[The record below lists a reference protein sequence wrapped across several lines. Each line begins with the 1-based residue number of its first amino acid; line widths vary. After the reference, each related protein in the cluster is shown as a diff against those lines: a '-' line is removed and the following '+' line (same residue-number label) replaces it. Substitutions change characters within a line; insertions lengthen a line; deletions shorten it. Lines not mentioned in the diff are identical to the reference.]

1 MVETSG
7 CTSAPRNQTEQ
18 DSMATITGLT
28 PGTNCSFTV
37 YSQVQNGIEGEPIS
51 VYQYTK
57 PERVNPAIPNRG
69 ANDTIEVT
77 WPSPP
82 GNVEKYMLSLTSN
95 YGDSQTKFLNSS
107 FQSHLFSGLRAGRNY
122 TVVVTTIS
130 GPFAEDSEPVSNA
143 TYPNPPGAIHAEGQ
157 TTDSITISWGRPQGM
172 DLGQYSFIIFYQPHQ
187 NGQNETTNN
196 RAVLENLT
204 SGTLY
209 NISVVTVGPM
219 DYQSS
224 AATAGIYT
232 RPYPILGLNATT
244 INTTV
249 VVLHWHRP
257 QWYQQGYSYRVET
270 SGCTSATRNQTEQD
284 SMATIT
290 GLTPGTNCSFTVYSQ
305 VQNGIEGEPIS
316 VYQYTKPERVNPAI
330 PNRDTNDTIEVT
342 WLSPPSNVEKYML
355 SLTSNYGENQT
366 KFLNS
371 SFQSW
376 LFSGLAAGRI
386 YTVVVTTISGPFA
399 EDSEPVSN
407 ATYPNPPGA
416 IHAEGQTTDSITISW
431 GRPQSLDLGQYSF
444 IIFYQPHQNGQTETT
459 NNRAVLENLTSGT
472 LYNISVVTVGP
483 MDYQS
488 SAATAGIY
496 TRPYPILGLNATTI
510 NTTVVVLHWHR
521 PQGYQQGY
529 SYRVETSCCM
539 PTPRIQTE
547 QNSMATITGQN
558 SMATITDLTPGTNCS
573 FTVYSQVQNGTEGE
587 PISVY
592 QYTKPERVN
601 PTIPNRGANDTIEV
615 TWLSPPGNVEKYM
628 LSLTS
633 NYGDNQTKFL
643 NSSFQS
649 HLFSGLRAGKIYTV
663 IVTTISGPFA
673 EDSEPV
679 SNATYPN
686 APGPIMVTDKTTDSV
701 AIEWTPAPGMDRGSF
716 SYHVTYGSSAHDLES
731 RDTDLNELT
740 VVGLVSG
747 TPYNISVATVG
758 LFQYTS
764 QPVLRFVTTRPE
776 RVQGLQQSSTTVD
789 MISIAWQRPV
799 GFRPGYSYDVT
810 VRNST
815 GHLIRN
821 GSTSQLSHDST
832 GLSPGNRYTFG
843 VTPRTSDGTLGSP
856 VTIPVCT
863 DASPVVIFKCDGPN
877 GTGPVLN
884 LTWNSPEGAN
894 EGFRLTWGD
903 TGSVTLPPCTGN
915 CSHNIENLSYYT
927 RYQLRITTLG
937 CGKTSSVHKTDCQTG
952 ITEPERVSPAVSNRG
967 TSDTIEVTWLSPP
980 GNVEKYKVSLTSNYG
995 DNQTKF
1001 LNSSFQSQLFSG
1013 LAAGRNYTVVVT
1025 TISGPFAEDSEPVS
1039 NATYPNPPG
1048 AIHAEGQTT
1057 DSITI
1062 SWGWPQG
1069 MDLGQYS
1076 FIIFYQPHQN
1086 GQNESTNNTAVLG
1099 NLTSGTLYN
1108 ILVVTVGPMG
1118 YHSSAATAGIYT
1130 KPERVSPAV
1139 SSRGTSDTIEVTWRS
1154 PLGNVDK
1161 YKVSLTS
1168 NYGDNQTKFLNSS
1181 FQSQLFSGLAAGRN
1195 YTVVMTT
1202 ISGPFAEDSE
1212 PVTSATYPNPPG
1224 AIHAE
1229 GQTTDSITISWGRPQ
1244 SLDLGQYSFII
1255 FYHSH
1260 QNGQNETT
1268 NNTAVLENLTSGSL
1282 YNISVVTV
1290 GPMGYHSSAATAGI
1304 YTRPYPIL
1312 GLNATTINTTVVV
1325 LHWHR
1330 PQGYQ
1335 QGYSYRVETS
1345 CCMPTPRNQT
1355 EQNSMATITDQN
1367 SMATITDL
1375 IPGTNCSFTVYSQV
1389 QNGIEGEPI
1398 SVYQYTKPERVSPAV
1413 SNRGTNDTIEVTW
1426 KPPLGIVE
1434 KYMVNLT
1441 SNYGDNQSKVVSYL
1455 LPSPLF
1461 SGLTPGRKYT
1471 VVVTTISGPFAE
1483 DSEPVS
1489 NATYPNP
1496 PGAIHAE
1503 GQTTDSITISWGRPQ
1518 GMDLGQYSFII
1529 FYQPHQNGQNETTN
1543 NTAVLE
1549 NLTSGTLYNISVVT
1563 VGPMGYHSSA
1573 ATAGIYTRPY
1583 PILGLNGTTINTTV
1597 VVLHWHRPQGYQQ
1610 GYSYRVEN
1618 SCCMPTPRNQTKQNS
1633 MATITNLI
1641 PGINCSFTVYSQVQ
1655 NGVEGEPISVYQYT
1669 KPEKVSPAVSNRG
1682 TNDTI
1687 EVTWLPPLGNV
1698 EMYMVNL
1705 TSNYGDNQTKV
1716 VNSSFLSP
1724 SFSGLTPGRNY
1735 TVVVTTISGPFAE
1748 DSEPVS
1754 NATYPN
1760 PPGAI
1765 HAEEQTADSI
1775 TISWGRPQGMDLGQ
1789 YRFII
1794 FYQAHQNGQTETTN
1808 NTAVLENLTS
1818 GTLYNISVVTVGPMG
1833 YHSSAATAGIYT
1845 RPYPILGLNATTINT
1860 TVVVLHWHRPQGY
1873 QQGYSY
1879 RVETS
1884 CCMPTPWNQTEQNS
1898 MATITDLIPGTNCSF
1913 TVYSQIQNG
1922 VEGQPI
1928 SVYQYTKPERVSPEV
1943 SSRGTTD
1950 TIDVK
1955 WMPPLGIVEKYM
1967 VNLTSNYGDNQTKVV
1982 NSSFLSPSFS
1992 GLTPGR
1998 NYTVVVTTISGPFAE
2013 DSEPVSNATYP
2024 NPPGAIHAEEQTTD
2038 SITISWG
2045 RPQGMDLGQY
2055 SFIIFYQP
2063 HQNGQNETTNN
2074 TAVLGNLTSG
2084 TLYNISVV
2092 TVGPMDYQSSAAT
2105 AGIYTR
2111 PYPIL
2116 GLNATTINTTV
2127 VVLHW
2132 HRPQGYQQ
2140 GYSYRVETSCCMPTP
2155 RNQTEQNSMATIT
2168 DQNSMATIT
2177 DLIPGINCSFTVY
2190 SQVQNGVEG
2199 EPISVYQYTK
2209 PERVSP
2215 EVSSRGTTDTIDV
2228 KWMPPLGIVEKYMV
2242 NLTSNYGDNQTKVVN
2257 SSFLSPLFSGLTPG
2271 RNYTVVVTTISGP
2284 FAEDSEPVSNATYPN
2299 PPGAIHAEG
2308 QTTDS
2313 ITISWGWPQGMD
2325 LGQYSFIIFYQ
2336 PHQNGQ
2342 TESTNNTA
2350 VLENLT
2356 SGSLYN
2362 ISVVTVGPM
2371 GYQSSAATAGIY
2383 AKPER
2388 VSPAVSN
2395 RGTNDTIEVTWRSP
2409 LGKVEKYKVN
2419 LTSNYGDNQIKFLSS
2434 SFQSQLFS
2442 GLAAGRK
2449 YTVIVTTI
2457 SGPFAEDSEPVTSA
2471 TYPNAPGPITVTDK
2485 TTDSVAIEWTPAPGM
2500 DRGSF
2505 SYHVTYGSSA
2515 HDLKSH
2521 DTDPDL
2527 NELTVRGLV
2536 SGTPYNISVATVGL
2550 FQYASQPVLRLVT
2563 TRPESVQGLQQ
2574 SSTAVDMISIAWQRP
2589 VGFRPGYSYDV
2600 TVQDSTGHLI
2610 RNGSTS
2616 QLSHDSTGLSPGN
2629 RYTFEVTSR
2638 TSDGTLGSPVT
2649 IPVCTDAS
2657 PVVIFKCDG
2666 PNGTDPVLNLTWDS
2680 PEGANK
2686 GFILNWGDTGSVTLP
2701 PCTGNCRHTIENL
2714 SYYTRYQ
2721 VHITT
2726 NGCGKTSSVHKT
2738 DCQTGITAPPEPS
2751 RSTGFAVLKKKH
2763 NMFFLKFNSSIL
2775 NSANGP
2781 IVAYGILMTSNLKEF
2796 SNENNV
2802 GLQKYLN
2809 KTHDDW
2815 TKDESVPYLATAR
2828 TRNEKPEFVV
2838 EIGTGSRWNG
2848 YTNGP
2853 LSARTT
2859 YRFALVMFTRVALA
2873 NELVD
2878 ASRSLFSISKF
2889 FDEDVALPENPTVI
2903 TVGALAGALSAVTC
2917 FTAIAAVVYWK
2928 KAARKTPVD
2937 IPIESMRCVCMC
2949 VHMRACVRERKS
2961 PRVLDSTHC
2970 AFFFCSG
2977 APVRVED
2984 YEAYH
2989 RRQSAN
2995 SNCGFAREYEELK
3008 PVGIGQCKVSA
3019 EAPENKGK
3027 NRYTNVLPYESS
3039 RVKLSIQGSPYDD
3052 YINASYV
3059 PGYNCKKEFIA
3070 AQGPLPGTV
3079 DEFWRMLWE
3088 KNVRTLVM
3096 LTRCN
3101 EQGRV
3106 KCEEYWPSRTQHFK
3120 NIFVTTTSVVPL
3132 EDWTVR
3138 DFDVK
3143 NVKTAETRSLRQF
3156 HFTAW
3161 PDHGV
3166 PESTELLIDFRHLVR
3181 EHMDLVSRNSP
3192 TVVHCSAGVGRTG
3205 TMIAIDHL
3213 LFQIERDS
3221 MVDLY
3226 GTVYSMRMHRA
3237 LMVQTEDQYVFLH
3250 KCALDIIK
3258 SRTGTNVDLIYQNV
3272 AAVDIYENVAT
3283 IKGAAGV
3290 SRP

>member
-1 MVETSG
+1 MRGLSFNGVLSTTLLGLWMFFKVSCEQSVLITGENSTTVTTISGPFAEDSESVSNATWPYPILWLNATTINTTVVVLHWHRPQGYQQGYSNRVETSG

-57 PERVNPAIPNRG
+57 PERVSPTIPNRG
-69 ANDTIEVT
+69 TSDTIEVT
-77 WPSPP
+77 WLSPP
-82 GNVEKYMLSLTSN
+82 GNVEKYKVNLTSN
-95 YGDSQTKFLNSS
+95 YGDNQTKFLNSS
-107 FQSHLFSGLRAGRNY
+107 FQSWLFSGLAAGRNY

-172 DLGQYSFIIFYQPHQ
+172 DLGQYSFIIF
-187 NGQNETTNN
+187 
-196 RAVLENLT
+196 
-204 SGTLY
+204 
-209 NISVVTVGPM
+209 
-219 DYQSS
+219 
-224 AATAGIYT
+224 
-232 RPYPILGLNATT
+232 
-244 INTTV
+244 
-249 VVLHWHRP
+249 
-257 QWYQQGYSYRVET
+257 
-270 SGCTSATRNQTEQD
+270 C
-284 SMATIT
+284 
-290 GLTPGTNCSFTVYSQ
+290 
-305 VQNGIEGEPIS
+305 
-316 VYQYTKPERVNPAI
+316 
-330 PNRDTNDTIEVT
+330 
-342 WLSPPSNVEKYML
+342 
-355 SLTSNYGENQT
+355 
-366 KFLNS
+366 
-371 SFQSW
+371 
-376 LFSGLAAGRI
+376 
-386 YTVVVTTISGPFA
+386 
-399 EDSEPVSN
+399 
-407 ATYPNPPGA
+407 
-416 IHAEGQTTDSITISW
+416 
-431 GRPQSLDLGQYSF
+431 
-444 IIFYQPHQNGQTETT
+444 
-459 NNRAVLENLTSGT
+459 
-472 LYNISVVTVGP
+472 
-483 MDYQS
+483 
-488 SAATAGIY
+488 
-496 TRPYPILGLNATTI
+496 
-510 NTTVVVLHWHR
+510 
-521 PQGYQQGY
+521 
-529 SYRVETSCCM
+529 
-539 PTPRIQTE
+539 
-547 QNSMATITGQN
+547 
-558 SMATITDLTPGTNCS
+558 
-573 FTVYSQVQNGTEGE
+573 
-587 PISVY
+587 
-592 QYTKPERVN
+592 
-601 PTIPNRGANDTIEV
+601 
-615 TWLSPPGNVEKYM
+615 
-628 LSLTS
+628 
-633 NYGDNQTKFL
+633 
-643 NSSFQS
+643 
-649 HLFSGLRAGKIYTV
+649 
-663 IVTTISGPFA
+663 
-673 EDSEPV
+673 
-679 SNATYPN
+679 
-686 APGPIMVTDKTTDSV
+686 
-701 AIEWTPAPGMDRGSF
+701 
-716 SYHVTYGSSAHDLES
+716 
-731 RDTDLNELT
+731 
-740 VVGLVSG
+740 
-747 TPYNISVATVG
+747 
-758 LFQYTS
+758 
-764 QPVLRFVTTRPE
+764 
-776 RVQGLQQSSTTVD
+776 
-789 MISIAWQRPV
+789 
-799 GFRPGYSYDVT
+799 
-810 VRNST
+810 
-815 GHLIRN
+815 
-821 GSTSQLSHDST
+821 
-832 GLSPGNRYTFG
+832 
-843 VTPRTSDGTLGSP
+843 
-856 VTIPVCT
+856 
-863 DASPVVIFKCDGPN
+863 
-877 GTGPVLN
+877 
-884 LTWNSPEGAN
+884 
-894 EGFRLTWGD
+894 
-903 TGSVTLPPCTGN
+903 
-915 CSHNIENLSYYT
+915 
-927 RYQLRITTLG
+927 
-937 CGKTSSVHKTDCQTG
+937 
-952 ITEPERVSPAVSNRG
+952 
-967 TSDTIEVTWLSPP
+967 
-980 GNVEKYKVSLTSNYG
+980 
-995 DNQTKF
+995 
-1001 LNSSFQSQLFSG
+1001 
-1013 LAAGRNYTVVVT
+1013 
-1025 TISGPFAEDSEPVS
+1025 
-1039 NATYPNPPG
+1039 
-1048 AIHAEGQTT
+1048 
-1057 DSITI
+1057 
-1062 SWGWPQG
+1062 
-1069 MDLGQYS
+1069 
-1076 FIIFYQPHQN
+1076 QPHQN
-1086 GQNESTNNTAVLG
+1086 GQNESTNNTAVLE
-1099 NLTSGTLYN
+1099 NLTSGT
-1108 ILVVTVGPMG
+1108 
-1118 YHSSAATAGIYT
+1118 
-1130 KPERVSPAV
+1130 
-1139 SSRGTSDTIEVTWRS
+1139 
-1154 PLGNVDK
+1154 
-1161 YKVSLTS
+1161 
-1168 NYGDNQTKFLNSS
+1168 
-1181 FQSQLFSGLAAGRN
+1181 
-1195 YTVVMTT
+1195 
-1202 ISGPFAEDSE
+1202 
-1212 PVTSATYPNPPG
+1212 
-1224 AIHAE
+1224 
-1229 GQTTDSITISWGRPQ
+1229 
-1244 SLDLGQYSFII
+1244 
-1255 FYHSH
+1255 
-1260 QNGQNETT
+1260 
-1268 NNTAVLENLTSGSL
+1268 L

-1325 LHWHR
+1325 LHWHS

-1398 SVYQYTKPERVSPAV
+1398 SVYQYTKPERVSPTIPNRGANDTIEVTWLSPTSNVEKYKVNLTSNYGDNQIKFLRSSFQSWLFSGLAAGRNYTAVVTTISGPFAEDSEPVSNATYPNPPGAIHAEGQTTDSITISWGRPQGMDLGQYSFIIFCHPHQNGQNESTNNTAVLENLTSGTLYNISVVTVGPMGYHSSAATAGIYTRPYPILGLNATTINTTVVVLHWHSPQGYQQGYSYRVETSCCMPTPRNQTEQNSMATITDQNSMATITDLIPGTNCSFTVYSQVQNGIEGEPISVYQYTKPERVSPTIPNRGANDTIEVTWLSPTSNVEKYKVNLTSNYGDNQIKFLRSSFQSWLFSGLAAGRNYTAVVTTISGPFAEDSEPVSNATYPNPPGAIHAEGQTTDSITISWGWPQGMDLGQYSFIIFYQASQNETTNNTAVLENLTSGTLYNISVVTVGPMGYHSSAATAGIYTKPERVSPAV
-1413 SNRGTNDTIEVTW
+1413 SSRGTNDTIEVTW
-1426 KPPLGIVE
+1426 RSPRGNVE

-1441 SNYGDNQSKVVSYL
+1441 SNYGDNQIKFLRSSFQ
-1455 LPSPLF
+1455 SQLF
-1461 SGLTPGRKYT
+1461 SGLAAGRKYT

-1529 FYQPHQNGQNETTN
+1529 FYQPHQNGQTESTN
-1543 NTAVLE
+1543 NTAVLG

-1563 VGPMGYHSSA
+1563 VGPIGYHSSA

-1583 PILGLNGTTINTTV
+1583 PILGLNATTINTTV
-1597 VVLHWHRPQGYQQ
+1597 VVLHWHRPQGYQL
-1610 GYSYRVEN
+1610 GYSYRVET
-1618 SCCMPTPRNQTKQNS
+1618 SCCMPTPRNQTEKNSMATITDQNS
-1633 MATITNLI
+1633 MATITDLI
-1641 PGINCSFTVYSQVQ
+1641 PGTNCSFTVYSQVQ
-1655 NGVEGEPISVYQYT
+1655 NAIEGEPISVYQYT
-1669 KPEKVSPAVSNRG
+1669 KPERVSPAVSNRG

-1687 EVTWLPPLGNV
+1687 EVTWMPPLGNV
-1698 EMYMVNL
+1698 EKYMVNL
-1705 TSNYGDNQTKV
+1705 TSNYGDNQSV
-1716 VNSSFLSP
+1716 VVSYIVPSP
-1724 SFSGLTPGRNY
+1724 LFSGLTPGRKY

-1765 HAEEQTADSI
+1765 HAEEQTTDSI

-1789 YRFII
+1789 YSFII
-1794 FYQAHQNGQTETTN
+1794 FCQPHQNGQNESTN

-1873 QQGYSY
+1873 QQGYLY

-1884 CCMPTPWNQTEQNS
+1884 GC
-1898 MATITDLIPGTNCSF
+1898 
-1913 TVYSQIQNG
+1913 
-1922 VEGQPI
+1922 
-1928 SVYQYTKPERVSPEV
+1928 
-1943 SSRGTTD
+1943 
-1950 TIDVK
+1950 
-1955 WMPPLGIVEKYM
+1955 
-1967 VNLTSNYGDNQTKVV
+1967 TS
-1982 NSSFLSPSFS
+1982 
-1992 GLTPGR
+1992 
-1998 NYTVVVTTISGPFAE
+1998 A
-2013 DSEPVSNATYP
+2013 
-2024 NPPGAIHAEEQTTD
+2024 
-2038 SITISWG
+2038 
-2045 RPQGMDLGQY
+2045 
-2055 SFIIFYQP
+2055 
-2063 HQNGQNETTNN
+2063 
-2074 TAVLGNLTSG
+2074 
-2084 TLYNISVV
+2084 
-2092 TVGPMDYQSSAAT
+2092 
-2105 AGIYTR
+2105 
-2111 PYPIL
+2111 
-2116 GLNATTINTTV
+2116 
-2127 VVLHW
+2127 
-2132 HRPQGYQQ
+2132 
-2140 GYSYRVETSCCMPTP
+2140 P
-2155 RNQTEQNSMATIT
+2155 RNQTEQDSMATIT
-2168 DQNSMATIT
+2168 GLT
-2177 DLIPGINCSFTVY
+2177 PGTNCSFTVY
-2190 SQVQNGVEG
+2190 SQVQNGIEG

-2209 PERVSP
+2209 PERVNPAISN
-2215 EVSSRGTTDTIDV
+2215 RGANDTIEV
-2228 KWMPPLGIVEKYMV
+2228 TWMPPPSNVEKYMLS
-2242 NLTSNYGDNQTKVVN
+2242 LTSNYGNNQTKFLN
-2257 SSFLSPLFSGLTPG
+2257 SSFQSWLFSGLAAG
-2271 RNYTVVVTTISGP
+2271 RKYTVVVTTISGP

-2313 ITISWGWPQGMD
+2313 ITISWGRPQGMD

-2342 TESTNNTA
+2342 TETTNNRA

-2356 SGSLYN
+2356 SRTLYN

-2371 GYQSSAATAGIY
+2371 GYHSSAATAGIY
-2383 AKPER
+2383 TRPYPILGLNATTINTMVVILHWHRPQGYQQGYSYRVETSGCTSASRNQTEQDSMATITDLIPGTNCSFTVYSQVQNGIEGEPISVYQYTKPER

-2395 RGTNDTIEVTWRSP
+2395 RGTNDTIEVTCLPPR
-2409 LGKVEKYKVN
+2409 GNVEKYKVN

-2442 GLAAGRK
+2442 GLAAGRN
-2449 YTVIVTTI
+2449 YTVVVTTI
-2457 SGPFAEDSEPVTSA
+2457 SGPFAEDSEPVSSA
-2471 TYPNAPGPITVTDK
+2471 TYPNAPGPITVTNK
-2485 TTDSVAIEWTPAPGM
+2485 TTNSVAIEWTPAPGM

-2515 HDLKSH
+2515 HDLKSR
-2521 DTDPDL
+2521 DTDL

-2550 FQYASQPVLRLVT
+2550 FQYASQPVLRFVT
-2563 TRPESVQGLQQ
+2563 TRPESVRGLQQ
-2574 SSTAVDMISIAWQRP
+2574 SSTTVDMISIAWQRP
-2589 VGFRPGYSYDV
+2589 VGFKPGYSYGV
-2600 TVQDSTGHLI
+2600 TVRNSTGHLI
-2610 RNGSTS
+2610 RDGSTS
-2616 QLSHDSTGLSPGN
+2616 QLSHNWMGLSPGN
-2629 RYTFEVTSR
+2629 RYTFGVTSR
-2638 TSDGTLGSPVT
+2638 TSDGTPGSPVT
-2649 IPVCTDAS
+2649 ISVCTDAS

-2666 PNGTDPVLNLTWDS
+2666 PNRTGPVLNLAWDS

-2686 GFILNWGDTGSVTLP
+2686 GFSLTWGDTGSVTLP
-2701 PCTGNCRHTIENL
+2701 PCTGNCRHNIENL

-2721 VHITT
+2721 VRITT
-2726 NGCGKTSSVHKT
+2726 LGCGETSSVHKT

-2751 RSTGFAVLKKKH
+2751 RSTGFAVREKKH
-2763 NMFFLKFNSSIL
+2763 NMFVLKFNSSIL
-2775 NSANGP
+2775 NSKNGP

-2815 TKDESVPYLATAR
+2815 TKDESVPYLATALDTNVEQ
-2828 TRNEKPEFVV
+2828 TRNEKSEFEVN
-2838 EIGTGSRWNG
+2838 IGSGSRWNG

-2859 YRFALVMFTRVALA
+2859 YRFALVMFTYVALA

-2917 FTAIAAVVYWK
+2917 FTAIAAGVYWK
-2928 KAARKTPVD
+2928 KATRKTPSD
-2937 IPIESMRCVCMC
+2937 IPIESMRAKV
-2949 VHMRACVRERKS
+2949 
-2961 PRVLDSTHC
+2961 
-2970 AFFFCSG
+2970 G

-2995 SNCGFAREYEELK
+2995 SNCGFAEEYEELK

-3019 EAPENKGK
+3019 EALENKGK

-3106 KCEEYWPSRTQHFK
+3106 KCEEYWPSRTKHFK

-3272 AAVDIYENVAT
+3272 AAVDIYENVTT

>member
-1 MVETSG
+1 MRGLSFNGVLSTTLLGLWMFFKVSCEQSVLITGENSTTVTTISGPFAEDSESVSNATWPYPILWLNATTINTTVVVLHWHRPQGYQQGYSNRVETSG

-57 PERVNPAIPNRG
+57 PERVSPTIPNRG
-69 ANDTIEVT
+69 TSDTIEVT
-77 WPSPP
+77 WLSPP
-82 GNVEKYMLSLTSN
+82 GNVEKYKVNLTSN
-95 YGDSQTKFLNSS
+95 YGDNQTKFLNSS
-107 FQSHLFSGLRAGRNY
+107 FQSWLFSGLAAGRNY

-172 DLGQYSFIIFYQPHQ
+172 DLGQYSFIIF
-187 NGQNETTNN
+187 
-196 RAVLENLT
+196 
-204 SGTLY
+204 
-209 NISVVTVGPM
+209 
-219 DYQSS
+219 
-224 AATAGIYT
+224 
-232 RPYPILGLNATT
+232 
-244 INTTV
+244 
-249 VVLHWHRP
+249 
-257 QWYQQGYSYRVET
+257 
-270 SGCTSATRNQTEQD
+270 C
-284 SMATIT
+284 
-290 GLTPGTNCSFTVYSQ
+290 
-305 VQNGIEGEPIS
+305 
-316 VYQYTKPERVNPAI
+316 
-330 PNRDTNDTIEVT
+330 
-342 WLSPPSNVEKYML
+342 
-355 SLTSNYGENQT
+355 
-366 KFLNS
+366 
-371 SFQSW
+371 
-376 LFSGLAAGRI
+376 
-386 YTVVVTTISGPFA
+386 
-399 EDSEPVSN
+399 
-407 ATYPNPPGA
+407 
-416 IHAEGQTTDSITISW
+416 
-431 GRPQSLDLGQYSF
+431 
-444 IIFYQPHQNGQTETT
+444 
-459 NNRAVLENLTSGT
+459 
-472 LYNISVVTVGP
+472 
-483 MDYQS
+483 
-488 SAATAGIY
+488 
-496 TRPYPILGLNATTI
+496 
-510 NTTVVVLHWHR
+510 
-521 PQGYQQGY
+521 
-529 SYRVETSCCM
+529 
-539 PTPRIQTE
+539 
-547 QNSMATITGQN
+547 
-558 SMATITDLTPGTNCS
+558 
-573 FTVYSQVQNGTEGE
+573 
-587 PISVY
+587 
-592 QYTKPERVN
+592 
-601 PTIPNRGANDTIEV
+601 
-615 TWLSPPGNVEKYM
+615 
-628 LSLTS
+628 
-633 NYGDNQTKFL
+633 
-643 NSSFQS
+643 
-649 HLFSGLRAGKIYTV
+649 
-663 IVTTISGPFA
+663 
-673 EDSEPV
+673 
-679 SNATYPN
+679 
-686 APGPIMVTDKTTDSV
+686 
-701 AIEWTPAPGMDRGSF
+701 
-716 SYHVTYGSSAHDLES
+716 
-731 RDTDLNELT
+731 
-740 VVGLVSG
+740 
-747 TPYNISVATVG
+747 
-758 LFQYTS
+758 
-764 QPVLRFVTTRPE
+764 
-776 RVQGLQQSSTTVD
+776 
-789 MISIAWQRPV
+789 
-799 GFRPGYSYDVT
+799 
-810 VRNST
+810 
-815 GHLIRN
+815 
-821 GSTSQLSHDST
+821 
-832 GLSPGNRYTFG
+832 
-843 VTPRTSDGTLGSP
+843 
-856 VTIPVCT
+856 
-863 DASPVVIFKCDGPN
+863 
-877 GTGPVLN
+877 
-884 LTWNSPEGAN
+884 
-894 EGFRLTWGD
+894 
-903 TGSVTLPPCTGN
+903 
-915 CSHNIENLSYYT
+915 
-927 RYQLRITTLG
+927 
-937 CGKTSSVHKTDCQTG
+937 
-952 ITEPERVSPAVSNRG
+952 
-967 TSDTIEVTWLSPP
+967 
-980 GNVEKYKVSLTSNYG
+980 
-995 DNQTKF
+995 
-1001 LNSSFQSQLFSG
+1001 
-1013 LAAGRNYTVVVT
+1013 
-1025 TISGPFAEDSEPVS
+1025 
-1039 NATYPNPPG
+1039 
-1048 AIHAEGQTT
+1048 
-1057 DSITI
+1057 
-1062 SWGWPQG
+1062 
-1069 MDLGQYS
+1069 
-1076 FIIFYQPHQN
+1076 QPHQN
-1086 GQNESTNNTAVLG
+1086 GQNESTNNTAVLE
-1099 NLTSGTLYN
+1099 NLTSGT
-1108 ILVVTVGPMG
+1108 
-1118 YHSSAATAGIYT
+1118 
-1130 KPERVSPAV
+1130 
-1139 SSRGTSDTIEVTWRS
+1139 
-1154 PLGNVDK
+1154 
-1161 YKVSLTS
+1161 
-1168 NYGDNQTKFLNSS
+1168 
-1181 FQSQLFSGLAAGRN
+1181 
-1195 YTVVMTT
+1195 
-1202 ISGPFAEDSE
+1202 
-1212 PVTSATYPNPPG
+1212 
-1224 AIHAE
+1224 
-1229 GQTTDSITISWGRPQ
+1229 
-1244 SLDLGQYSFII
+1244 
-1255 FYHSH
+1255 
-1260 QNGQNETT
+1260 
-1268 NNTAVLENLTSGSL
+1268 L

-1325 LHWHR
+1325 LHWHSPQGYQQGYSYR
-1330 PQGYQ
+1330 VETSCCMPTPRNQTEQNSMATITDQNSMATITDLIPGTNCSFTVYSQVQNGIEGEPISVYQYTKPERVSPTIPNRGANDTIEVTWLSPTSNVEKYKVNLTSNYGDNQIKFLRSSFQSWLFSGLAAGRNYTAVVTTISGPFAEDSEPVSNATYPNPPGAIHAEGQTTDSITISWGRPQGMDLGQYSFIIFCHPHQNGQNESTNNTAVLENLTSGTLYNISVVTVGPMGYHSSAATAGIYTRPYPILGLNATTINTTVVVLHWHSPQGYQ

-1426 KPPLGIVE
+1426 KPPLGNVE

-1441 SNYGDNQSKVVSYL
+1441 SNYGDNQSMVVSYIV
-1455 LPSPLF
+1455 PSPLF
-1461 SGLTPGRKYT
+1461 SGLTPGRKYTVVVTTISGPFAEDSEPVSCATWPYPILGLNATTINTTVVVLHWHRPQGYQQGYSYMVKTSGCTSAPRNQTEQDSMATITGLTPGTNCSFTVYSQVQNGIEGEPISVYQYTKPERVSPAVSSRGTNDTIEVTWRSPRGNVEKYMVNLTSNYGDNQIKFLRSSFQSQLFSGLAAGRKYT

-1529 FYQPHQNGQNETTN
+1529 FYQPHQNGQTESTN
-1543 NTAVLE
+1543 NTAVLG

-1563 VGPMGYHSSA
+1563 VGPIGYHSSA

-1583 PILGLNGTTINTTV
+1583 PILGLNATTINTTV
-1597 VVLHWHRPQGYQQ
+1597 VVLHWHRPQGYQL
-1610 GYSYRVEN
+1610 GYSYRVET
-1618 SCCMPTPRNQTKQNS
+1618 SCCMPTPRNQTEKNSMATITDQNS
-1633 MATITNLI
+1633 MATITDLI
-1641 PGINCSFTVYSQVQ
+1641 PGTNCSFTVYSQVQ
-1655 NGVEGEPISVYQYT
+1655 NAIEGEPISVYQYT
-1669 KPEKVSPAVSNRG
+1669 KPERVSPAVSNRG

-1687 EVTWLPPLGNV
+1687 EVTWMPPLGNV
-1698 EMYMVNL
+1698 EKYMVNL
-1705 TSNYGDNQTKV
+1705 TSNYGDNQSV
-1716 VNSSFLSP
+1716 VVSYIVPSP
-1724 SFSGLTPGRNY
+1724 LFSGLTPGRKY

-1765 HAEEQTADSI
+1765 HAEEQTTDSI

-1789 YRFII
+1789 YSFII
-1794 FYQAHQNGQTETTN
+1794 FCQPHQNGQNESTN

-1873 QQGYSY
+1873 QQGYLY

-1884 CCMPTPWNQTEQNS
+1884 GC
-1898 MATITDLIPGTNCSF
+1898 
-1913 TVYSQIQNG
+1913 
-1922 VEGQPI
+1922 
-1928 SVYQYTKPERVSPEV
+1928 
-1943 SSRGTTD
+1943 
-1950 TIDVK
+1950 
-1955 WMPPLGIVEKYM
+1955 
-1967 VNLTSNYGDNQTKVV
+1967 TS
-1982 NSSFLSPSFS
+1982 
-1992 GLTPGR
+1992 
-1998 NYTVVVTTISGPFAE
+1998 A
-2013 DSEPVSNATYP
+2013 
-2024 NPPGAIHAEEQTTD
+2024 
-2038 SITISWG
+2038 
-2045 RPQGMDLGQY
+2045 
-2055 SFIIFYQP
+2055 
-2063 HQNGQNETTNN
+2063 
-2074 TAVLGNLTSG
+2074 
-2084 TLYNISVV
+2084 
-2092 TVGPMDYQSSAAT
+2092 
-2105 AGIYTR
+2105 
-2111 PYPIL
+2111 
-2116 GLNATTINTTV
+2116 
-2127 VVLHW
+2127 
-2132 HRPQGYQQ
+2132 
-2140 GYSYRVETSCCMPTP
+2140 P
-2155 RNQTEQNSMATIT
+2155 RNQTEQDSMATIT
-2168 DQNSMATIT
+2168 GLT
-2177 DLIPGINCSFTVY
+2177 PGTNCSFTVY
-2190 SQVQNGVEG
+2190 SQVQNGIEG

-2209 PERVSP
+2209 PERVNPAISN
-2215 EVSSRGTTDTIDV
+2215 RGANDTIEV
-2228 KWMPPLGIVEKYMV
+2228 TWMPPPSNVEKYMLS
-2242 NLTSNYGDNQTKVVN
+2242 LTSNYGNNQTKFLN
-2257 SSFLSPLFSGLTPG
+2257 SSFQSWLFSGLAAG
-2271 RNYTVVVTTISGP
+2271 RKYTVVVTTISGP

-2313 ITISWGWPQGMD
+2313 ITISWGRPQGMD

-2342 TESTNNTA
+2342 TETTNNRA

-2356 SGSLYN
+2356 SRTLYN

-2371 GYQSSAATAGIY
+2371 GYHSSAATAGIY
-2383 AKPER
+2383 TRPYPILGLNATTINTMVVILHWHRPQGYQQGYSYRVETSGCTSASRNQTEQDSMATITDLIPGTNCSFTVYSQVQNGIEGEPISVYQYTKPER

-2395 RGTNDTIEVTWRSP
+2395 RGTNDTIEVTCLPPR
-2409 LGKVEKYKVN
+2409 GNVEKYKVN

-2442 GLAAGRK
+2442 GLAAGRN
-2449 YTVIVTTI
+2449 YTVVVTTI
-2457 SGPFAEDSEPVTSA
+2457 SGPFAEDSEPVSSA
-2471 TYPNAPGPITVTDK
+2471 TYPNAPGPITVTNK
-2485 TTDSVAIEWTPAPGM
+2485 TTNSVAIEWTPAPGM

-2515 HDLKSH
+2515 HDLKSR
-2521 DTDPDL
+2521 DTDL

-2550 FQYASQPVLRLVT
+2550 FQYASQPVLRFVT
-2563 TRPESVQGLQQ
+2563 TRPESVRGLQQ
-2574 SSTAVDMISIAWQRP
+2574 SSTTVDMISIAWQRP
-2589 VGFRPGYSYDV
+2589 VGFKPGYSYGV
-2600 TVQDSTGHLI
+2600 TVRNSTGHLI
-2610 RNGSTS
+2610 RDGSTS
-2616 QLSHDSTGLSPGN
+2616 QLSHNWMGLSPGN
-2629 RYTFEVTSR
+2629 RYTFGVTSR
-2638 TSDGTLGSPVT
+2638 TSDGTPGSPVT
-2649 IPVCTDAS
+2649 ISVCTDAS

-2666 PNGTDPVLNLTWDS
+2666 PNRTGPVLNLAWDS

-2686 GFILNWGDTGSVTLP
+2686 GFSLTWGDTGSVTLP
-2701 PCTGNCRHTIENL
+2701 PCTGNCRHNIENL

-2721 VHITT
+2721 VRITT
-2726 NGCGKTSSVHKT
+2726 LGCGETSSVHKT

-2751 RSTGFAVLKKKH
+2751 RSTGFAVREKKH
-2763 NMFFLKFNSSIL
+2763 NMFVLKFNSSIL
-2775 NSANGP
+2775 NSKNGP

-2815 TKDESVPYLATAR
+2815 TKDESVPYLATALDTNVEQ
-2828 TRNEKPEFVV
+2828 TRNEKSEFEVN
-2838 EIGTGSRWNG
+2838 IGSGSRWNG

-2859 YRFALVMFTRVALA
+2859 YRFALVMFTYVALA

-2917 FTAIAAVVYWK
+2917 FTAIAAGVYWK
-2928 KAARKTPVD
+2928 KATRKTPSD
-2937 IPIESMRCVCMC
+2937 IPIESMRAKV
-2949 VHMRACVRERKS
+2949 
-2961 PRVLDSTHC
+2961 
-2970 AFFFCSG
+2970 G

-2995 SNCGFAREYEELK
+2995 SNCGFAEEYEELK

-3019 EAPENKGK
+3019 EALENKGK

-3106 KCEEYWPSRTQHFK
+3106 KCEEYWPSRTKHFK

-3272 AAVDIYENVAT
+3272 AAVDIYENVTT